1 MNLDN
6 NKGEA
11 WAESKQSRP
20 SLFQNWALDY
30 WEPIITLHASL
41 IIAQFLILSEQ
52 GLSILAPY
60 ALQQASKIKLF

>member
-1 MNLDN
+1 MNGDTMILWILISLISMHLDN

-30 WEPIITLHASL
+30 WEPIVILHAS
-41 IIAQFLILSEQ
+41 
-52 GLSILAPY
+52 
-60 ALQQASKIKLF
+60 

>member
-6 NKGEA
+6 NEGEA

-30 WEPIITLHASL
+30 WEPIITLHASF
-41 IIAQFLILSEQ
+41 IIAQVILSEQ

>member
-41 IIAQFLILSEQ
+41 IIAQVILSEQ
-52 GLSILAPY
+52 GLSILAP
-60 ALQQASKIKLF
+60 

>member
-41 IIAQFLILSEQ
+41 IIAQVILSEQ
-52 GLSILAPY
+52 GLSILGPY